1 MTPQPEQQASTNRR
15 TIALG
20 VGAGLLAGG
29 AIGLMVVMPGFTSAA
44 GDTNAQTVGIVVEQ
58 DAEPTPPADDTRREP
73 GTRLRETL
81 QDLVEDGT
89 LTSAQADAVT
99 EHLVENRPDRGD
111 RGHHGRRGHRPGAG
125 GEAVADLLGIDEETL
140 RDELR
145 SGSSIADIAAD
156 NGVDVQDVIDAL
168 VAQAGERLDLA
179 VENGRLT
186 AEEAAEM
193 AERLEERITAR
204 VNGERPDR
212 PSRTGV
218 SDSDLEG

>member
-58 DAEPTPPADDTRREP
+58 DAEPTPPADDTRRAP

-125 GEAVADLLGIDEETL
+125 GEAVADQQGNVTMPPLCRIGQAIA
-140 RDELR
+140 R
-145 SGSSIADIAAD
+145 GSI
-156 NGVDVQDVIDAL
+156 
-168 VAQAGERLDLA
+168 EP
-179 VENGRLT
+179 
-186 AEEAAEM
+186 AAEIRPPQVRG
-193 AERLEERITAR
+193 AVDGLAR
-204 VNGERPDR
+204 VFRQT
-212 PSRTGV
+212 SRIR
-218 SDSDLEG
+218 E

>member
-15 TIALG
+15 TTALG

-29 AIGLMVVMPGFTSAA
+29 AIGLMVAMPGFTSAA
-44 GDTNAQTVGIVVEQ
+44 TETNAETVGLVVEQ
-58 DAEPTPPADDTRREP
+58 DAEPTPPADDARPEP

-81 QDLVEDGT
+81 QDLVDDGT

-111 RGHHGRRGHRPGAG
+111 RGHHGPRGHRPGAG
-125 GEAVADLLGIDEETL
+125 GEVVADLLGIDVETL

-145 SGSSIADIAAD
+145 SGNSIADIAAE
-156 NGVDVQDVIDAL
+156 NGVDVQDVIDTL
-168 VAQAGERLDLA
+168 VAQAGEHLDLA

-186 AEEAAEM
+186 AEEAAEK
-193 AERLEERITAR
+193 AEQLEDRITAR
-204 VNGERPDR
+204 VNGERPER
-212 PSRTGV
+212 PARPDV